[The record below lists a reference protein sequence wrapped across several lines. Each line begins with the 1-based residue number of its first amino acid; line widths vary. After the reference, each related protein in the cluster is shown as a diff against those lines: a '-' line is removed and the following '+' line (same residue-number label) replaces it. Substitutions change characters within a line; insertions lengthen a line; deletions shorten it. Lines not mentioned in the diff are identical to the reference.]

1 MIDYLFFIGCAAL
14 LTWGCCLVY
23 FRRKFSRSKAVHQ
36 LQVSE
41 LEDSAWRAQMN
52 PHFLNNCLSN
62 LNSLIQLEDIPTASR
77 YLTTLSRLTRKVLEN
92 SLDSTIT
99 LAEELDM
106 VKHYIV
112 LEQLRFGNAIIFDI
126 ELDEKLDPETI
137 LVPPFFIQP
146 FLENSIIHGL
156 LPKGGKG
163 TVGIRIRESGQQTLC
178 CSVLDDGAGRTN
190 TPTSTSSDCQRG
202 KRSLGMSITTSRIMA
217 FNQASGKTL
226 PLMIRDLTDGSGNPA
241 GTLIQIELAFR
252 EV

>member
-1 MIDYLFFIGCAAL
+1 MLDSLFFIGCAVL

-23 FRRKFSRSKAVHQ
+23 FRRKFSRSKAVHR
-36 LQVSE
+36 LRVSE

-77 YLTTLSRLTRKVLEN
+77 YLTSLSRLTRKVLEN
-92 SLDSTIT
+92 SLGSTIT

-106 VKHYIV
+106 VRHYVI
-112 LEQLRFGNAIIFDI
+112 LEQLRFGNAIIFEI

-156 LPKGGKG
+156 LPKGAKG
-163 TVGIRIRESGQQTLC
+163 TVAVSLRKSSQEILY

-190 TPTSTSSDCQRG
+190 NSTPIFSDCERG
-202 KRSLGMSITTSRIMA
+202 KRSLGMSITRSRIMA

-226 PLMIRDLTDGSGNPA
+226 PLMIRDLTDESGNPT
-241 GTLIQIELAFR
+241 GTLIQLELAFR